1 MTPEMTRKTSRSLPG
16 PEPRKD
22 SGRDAREAII
32 ADADKTEDRG
42 RDLVHGDGGT
52 LDMPTKP
59 GDLSR
64 DD

>member
-1 MTPEMTRKTSRSLPG
+1 MTPKTSRQLPG
-16 PEPRKD
+16 AEPRND
-22 SGRDAREAII
+22 SERDTQEAMIE
-32 ADADKTEDRG
+32 DADISEDDK

-52 LDMPTKP
+52 IGIPTRP

>member
-1 MTPEMTRKTSRSLPG
+1 MTPKTSRNMPG
-16 PEPRKD
+16 AEPRKN
-22 SGRDAREAII
+22 SERDTQETII
-32 ADADKTEDRG
+32 EDADKTEDND

>member
-1 MTPEMTRKTSRSLPG
+1 MTPKTSRTLPG

-22 SGRDAREAII
+22 SERDTQQAVIE
-32 ADADKTEDRG
+32 DADKTDNKD

-52 LDMPTKP
+52 IGIPAKP
-59 GDLSR
+59 RNLSR

>member
-1 MTPEMTRKTSRSLPG
+1 MTPKSSRNLPG

-22 SGRDAREAII
+22 SERDTQQAVIE
-32 ADADKTEDRG
+32 DDDKIGKD

-52 LDMPTKP
+52 IGIPTKP

>member
-1 MTPEMTRKTSRSLPG
+1 MTPRTSRNLPE

-22 SGRDAREAII
+22 SERDAREAVI
-32 ADADKTEDRG
+32 ADADKTDDTD

-52 LDMPTKP
+52 IGIPTKP

>member
-1 MTPEMTRKTSRSLPG
+1 MTSSLTQKTSRNLPG

-22 SGRDAREAII
+22 SERVTREAII
-32 ADADKTEDRG
+32 ADADKTDG
-42 RDLVHGDGGT
+42 DDRDLVHGDGGT